1 MSCTVI
7 PEYTSKLHT
16 NEWLWQR
23 PVDTFHGNTIY
34 WYTNQVLGK
43 NTLAGMMKTICRQ
56 AGLER
61 ELNNHSIRA
70 TSITVLDVNTFS
82 NRDIMFVSGH
92 RSETST
98 YTSRVSVQR
107 KHEMSM
113 ALTEAVIPKVT
124 TETVNE
130 HEVVNEAERG
140 IVCDVII
147 NLTPAEIEE
156 FMVPME
162 CERPLN
168 LNIQV
173 AKEVT
178 PRRLQPL

>member
-34 WYTNQVLGK
+34 WYTNQVLG
-43 NTLAGMMKTICRQ
+43 KTICRQ

-140 IVCDVII
+140 IVCDGII